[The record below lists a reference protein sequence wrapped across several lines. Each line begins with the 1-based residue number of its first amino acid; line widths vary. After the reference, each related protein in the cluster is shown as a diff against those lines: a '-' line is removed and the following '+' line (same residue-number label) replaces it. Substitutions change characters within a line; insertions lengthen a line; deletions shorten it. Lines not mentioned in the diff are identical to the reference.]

1 MGLFP
6 APVGVAQNPKRAI
19 IFPGLR
25 PPRDRAAPCKI
36 PGRYRVLR
44 FAAALRRLRHC
55 GSGAALP
62 GDYGN
67 PSQRGVSPEREK
79 PTMKNF
85 SEFQILGR
93 VGKTKTFQGKVNVTI
108 CANYSGKDKDGQ
120 ARDNPHWNE
129 VSVFSE
135 AARAYIT
142 EYCKPGDLVLARGRV
157 KQSRF
162 ERDGETIYS
171 VDFVCDEFSI
181 LASKAQAVDQSAASS
196 TEDRSGPRK
205 RRR

>member
-1 MGLFP
+1 
-6 APVGVAQNPKRAI
+6 
-19 IFPGLR
+19 
-25 PPRDRAAPCKI
+25 
-36 PGRYRVLR
+36 
-44 FAAALRRLRHC
+44 
-55 GSGAALP
+55 
-62 GDYGN
+62 
-67 PSQRGVSPEREK
+67 
-79 PTMKNF
+79 MKNF

-157 KQSRF
+157 KQNSF
-162 ERDGETIYS
+162 ERDGQTIYS
-171 VDFVCDEFSI
+171 VDIVCDEFSI
-181 LASKAQAVDQSAASS
+181 LASKAKPAEQSAVSS
-196 TEDRSGPRK
+196 SEDKVAPRK
-205 RRR
+205 RQK